1 VLISTQVPRHSELAS
16 RVGRGRCWRYAY
28 RFAGKYRTLALGIYP
43 DFSACSTER
52 DSRVQRIYGGTTEIV
67 KDLIARKFFE

>member
-16 RVGRGRCWRYAY
+16 RVGRGRYAY

-52 DSRVQRIYGGTTEIV
+52 DSRVQRIYGGTTEIM